1 MNNPLVPVPAK
12 VVHSLRV
19 SQVENGCRQDKV
31 WDLTQVEVA
40 EEADLPV
47 VTLDVRVGHG
57 QVVVAPR
64 HQKICYVVLGFL
76 YVYVIK

>member
-64 HQKICYVVLGFL
+64 HQKVGTL
-76 YVYVIK
+76 YLISFIFML